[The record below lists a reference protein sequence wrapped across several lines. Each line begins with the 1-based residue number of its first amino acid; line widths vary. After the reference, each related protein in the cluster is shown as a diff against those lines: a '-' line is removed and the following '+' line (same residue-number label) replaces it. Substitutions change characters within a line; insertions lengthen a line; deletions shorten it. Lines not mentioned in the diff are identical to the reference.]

1 MNFQKVIALIEEV
14 IKLEEKNVPMP
25 QVPEVP
31 VVTSV
36 AEELKVEAPK
46 EESPVKLGWKKPIVK
61 IIIIGVVAIV
71 IFLLLKR

>member
-1 MNFQKVIALIEEV
+1 M
-14 IKLEEKNVPMP
+14 EEKNVPMP

-31 VVTSV
+31 VVMPV
-36 AEELKVEAPK
+36 VEEPRVETPK
-46 EESPVKLGWKKPIVK
+46 EASPVKLGWKKPIFK